1 MGLLI
6 RKIEKAG
13 QAWVLY
19 CPRDLAAQGRK
30 AIKEARLVER
40 KVALFWLPATGLG
53 EEVCPKAGSLPMT
66 VRGKEVL
73 HRQRGYTQKQDG
85 QL

>member
-1 MGLLI
+1 
-6 RKIEKAG
+6 
-13 QAWVLY
+13 
-19 CPRDLAAQGRK
+19 
-30 AIKEARLVER
+30 VER

-53 EEVCPKAGSLPMT
+53 EEVCPKASSLPTT

-73 HRQRGYTQKQDG
+73 HRQRGYMQKQDG

>member
-1 MGLLI
+1 MGLLT

-19 CPRDLAAQGRK
+19 CPRDPAAQGPK
-30 AIKEARLVER
+30 VIKEARLVER
-40 KVALFWLPATGLG
+40 KVALFRLPATGLG
-53 EEVCPKAGSLPMT
+53 EEVCPKTGCLPMT

-73 HRQRGYTQKQDG
+73 HRQRGYMQKQDG